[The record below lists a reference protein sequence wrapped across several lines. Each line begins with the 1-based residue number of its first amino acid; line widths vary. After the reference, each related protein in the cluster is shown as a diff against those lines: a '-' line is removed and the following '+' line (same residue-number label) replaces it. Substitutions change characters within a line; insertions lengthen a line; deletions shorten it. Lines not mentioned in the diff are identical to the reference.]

1 MCYLKN
7 ISKTVDNLWFCAIKE
22 DTIMDLYFYDTFFKF
37 EYPSLLVSKERHI
50 NSFKSRS
57 K

>member
-22 DTIMDLYFYDTFFKF
+22 DTIMDLYF
-37 EYPSLLVSKERHI
+37 L
-50 NSFKSRS
+50 
-57 K
+57 